1 MNRKKK
7 LIFGMFLWISVMM
20 LSACVPTNKSTLT
33 IASDN
38 TTYSGTIENYNNDTR
53 FYVYVDPDTGV
64 NYIVFAGIQKG
75 GITPRYNP
83 NGSLFITE
91 N

>member
-20 LSACVPTNKSTLT
+20 LSACVPTDKSTLA